1 MTNPTRQDI
10 INAHD
15 ALAEL
20 ANYNGRHDLAHD
32 DNYFHLLNTVAKAFP
47 PKPRLT
53 MADIEWDDGKHYL
66 AEAINT
72 NYGEVIM
79 IFQHTATEK
88 IYFISPYGE
97 EQPFVYA
104 APEDLVPTGK
114 RYQLTEI
121 QELNTVAKTPPPKSR
136 PTMADI
142 TWNDDEHYMA
152 EALHPTYGKVAMYY
166 INSDKDWIAIMYLN
180 DDEEVEYAIAGRKYL
195 IPTGKHYFRNDVG

>member
-1 MTNPTRQDI
+1 MTHPTRQDI

-20 ANYNGRHDLAHD
+20 ANYNGRHNLAHD
-32 DNYFHLLNTVAKAFP
+32 DNYFRLLNIVAKAFP
-47 PKPRLT
+47 PKPQLT
-53 MADIEWDDGKHYL
+53 MADIEWDDEKHYL

-79 IFQHTATEK
+79 VFQHTTTEK

-121 QELNTVAKTPPPKSR
+121 QESHTVAKALPPK
-136 PTMADI
+136 PHLTMADI
-142 TWNDDEHYMA
+142 KWNDNEHYMA
-152 EALHPTYGKVAMYY
+152 EALHPKYGKVAMYY
-166 INSDKDWIAIMYLN
+166 ISYDKDWIAIMYQD
-180 DDEEVEYAIAGRKYL
+180 DDEEVNYATAGL
-195 IPTGKHYFRNDVG
+195 TDLEPTGKHYFRNDVD